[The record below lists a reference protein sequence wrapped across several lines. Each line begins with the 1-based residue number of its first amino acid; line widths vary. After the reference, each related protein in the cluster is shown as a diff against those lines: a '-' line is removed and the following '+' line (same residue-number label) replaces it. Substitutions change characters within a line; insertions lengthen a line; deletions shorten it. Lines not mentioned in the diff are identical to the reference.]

1 MIVKRGLFFISI
13 IFGAIPY
20 FSASGEDVSPSKFR
34 DQSATSQKVYS
45 KTKLSSDIERPLLR
59 PVVLKKEDTTMNE
72 QETSVPG
79 SKKDQGLEN
88 ILSLLKTE
96 REKLKA
102 LEKEYKKLEKK
113 MAGGDDTERYKV
125 GVNNISKTALTSED
139 KDKTTD
145 GIEITGTSSVILNE
159 NAVKNSSSDLPLNI
173 INTDKKSVDGLD
185 NDLNQR
191 LVKVIKN
198 VNLLDLAECFYK
210 LGEYNNALQTYKLL
224 TPDDISL
231 DQYIWSQYQIANCYR
246 NMKNFDTAFSEYQRF
261 IDQFPG
267 SDLIDQAK
275 WYIDDVNWWKSW
287 HGKNTLINNQLIV
300 LTNSRE
306 SN

>member
-1 MIVKRGLFFISI
+1 MIVKRGLFFIGI

-20 FSASGEDVSPSKFR
+20 FSASGEDVSPSEFR
-34 DQSATSQKVYS
+34 DLSAASQKVYS

-59 PVVLKKEDTTMNE
+59 PVVLKREDTTMDE
-72 QETSVPG
+72 QETSVSD

-88 ILSLLKTE
+88 ILSLLKAE
-96 REKLKA
+96 REKLEA

-113 MAGGDDTERYKV
+113 MSEGDDTERYKV

-139 KDKTTD
+139 KDRATD

-159 NAVKNSSSDLPLNI
+159 NAVKNSSSDLPFNT

-287 HGKNTLINNQLIV
+287 HGKNTSINNQLIV